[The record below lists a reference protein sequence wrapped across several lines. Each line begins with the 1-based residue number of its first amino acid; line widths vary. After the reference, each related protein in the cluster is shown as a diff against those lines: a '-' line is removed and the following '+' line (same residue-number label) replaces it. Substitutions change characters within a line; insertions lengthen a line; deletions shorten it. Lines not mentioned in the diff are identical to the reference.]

1 MSGLK
6 SLFGAIA
13 VLVCIVGLVG
23 CALFLRL
30 GLDRGDWLLTLG
42 ALLIIGAFLYAVVWL
57 GEAL

>member
-1 MSGLK
+1 MK

-30 GLDRGDWLLTLG
+30 GLEQGDWLLTLG
-42 ALLIIGAFLYAVVWL
+42 ALLSIGAFLYVVMWL